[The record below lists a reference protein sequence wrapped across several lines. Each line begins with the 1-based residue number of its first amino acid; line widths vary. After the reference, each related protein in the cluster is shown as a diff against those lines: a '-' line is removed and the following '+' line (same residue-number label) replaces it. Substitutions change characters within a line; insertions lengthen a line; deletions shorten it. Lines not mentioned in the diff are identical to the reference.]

1 MIQTLT
7 FDSTQTLLRWCRDV
21 GGEARLDMAFRWARV
36 KGVLGWGGGVAPAGT
51 LRQFVSL
58 SQVFVCWVA
67 PFLARCDAPP
77 SRSSGR
83 PGQGCLPQAR
93 SSMRILIR
101 FGQ

>member
-21 GGEARLDMAFRWARV
+21 GGEARLGMAFRGARV
-36 KGVLGWGGGVAPAGT
+36 KGVGGGGGASWHTEAVC
-51 LRQFVSL
+51 LSFSL
-58 SQVFVCWVA
+58 CPGVCWVA